1 MKSTW
6 ERTTE
11 FLHPYVSFLVSGIQT
26 LREDIRNKQWSK
38 AARYLYWFIPYLDP
52 EIKEKLSA
60 EQKKLKEMLEGTIP
74 FSQDS
79 FEKILDKIMD
89 ELHKQGYF
97 AGAKHKIIYVGSEEG
112 IEPPTIKG

>member
-52 EIKEKLSA
+52 EIKEKLL
-60 EQKKLKEMLEGTIP
+60 KKCWKEP
-74 FSQDS
+74 F
-79 FEKILDKIMD
+79 L
-89 ELHKQGYF
+89 L
-97 AGAKHKIIYVGSEEG
+97 AKTFSRKS
-112 IEPPTIKG
+112 